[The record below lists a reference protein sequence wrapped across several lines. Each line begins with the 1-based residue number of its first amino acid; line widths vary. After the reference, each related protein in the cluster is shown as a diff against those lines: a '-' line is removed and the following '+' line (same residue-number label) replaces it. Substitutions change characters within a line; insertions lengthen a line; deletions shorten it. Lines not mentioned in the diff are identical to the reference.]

1 MLFMFHC
8 TDKAGAAEVR
18 AGNRAAHL
26 DYLEAHKEQIF
37 AAGPLLG
44 DDGASMVGSLLV
56 LDFPDKAA
64 AEAFAANDPYAK
76 AGLFETVEIRAW
88 RRVFP
93 KA

>member
-8 TDKAGAAEVR
+8 TDKAGAGDVR
-18 AGNRAAHL
+18 ATNRNAHL
-26 DYLEAHKEQIF
+26 DYLEAHKDRIF

-44 DDGASMVGSLLV
+44 DDGAAMVGSLLV
-56 LDFPDKAA
+56 IECADKAA
-64 AEAFAANDPYAK
+64 AEDFAANDPYAK
-76 AGLFETVEIRAW
+76 AGLFDKVEIRAW

>member
-18 AGNRAAHL
+18 ATNRNAHL
-26 DYLEAHKEQIF
+26 DYLEAHKDRIF

-56 LDFPDKAA
+56 IEFADM
-64 AEAFAANDPYAK
+64 AEARAFADSDPYAK
-76 AGLFETVEIRAW
+76 AGLFEKVEIRPW

-93 KA
+93 KG

>member
-8 TDKAGAAEVR
+8 IDKAGAADVR
-18 AGNRAAHL
+18 AANRNAHL
-26 DYLEAHKEQIF
+26 DYLEAHKDRVF

-44 DDGASMVGSLLV
+44 DDGTSMVGSLLIIE
-56 LDFPDKAA
+56 FPDMAA
-64 AEAFAANDPYAK
+64 ARAFADGDPYSK

-88 RRVFP
+88 RRVLP